1 MIKITLQETIEKH
14 GISPNNLAQEAI
26 IRPATIYNI
35 LDNKVKS
42 ITFKTLTSI
51 ISTLRRLTN
60 DNSID
65 VSDVF
70 IYQDGTE

>member
-1 MIKITLQETIEKH
+1 MIKITLQKTIEKH
-14 GISPNNLAQEAI
+14 GISPNHLAQESI

-42 ITFKTLTSI
+42 ITFKTLTAI

-60 DNSID
+60 DDSID

-70 IYQDGTE
+70 IYQDETE